1 MKLRYFKL
9 KEFDCPT
16 EEGSHKKMNKTLL
29 EKLDYA
35 RHKAGVP
42 FVINSAFRNKEY
54 NLSIGG
60 RVGSAHIDGDAV
72 DIKCIGS
79 RNRALIL
86 KALID
91 VGINRIGIAKTFIHA
106 DVSKRL
112 DSDVIWL
119 YD

>member
-35 RHKAGVP
+35 RHNAGVP

-60 RVGSAHIDGDAV
+60 RVGSAHCDGDAV

-79 RNRALIL
+79 RDRALIL
-86 KALID
+86 KALLD

-112 DSDVIWL
+112 DSDVFWL